1 MPQFGFQMG
10 THRHCMQQE
19 ERLVTLYVEFLA
31 ENEIDQYQCGC
42 KR

>member
-31 ENEIDQYQCGC
+31 ENEIDQ
-42 KR
+42 